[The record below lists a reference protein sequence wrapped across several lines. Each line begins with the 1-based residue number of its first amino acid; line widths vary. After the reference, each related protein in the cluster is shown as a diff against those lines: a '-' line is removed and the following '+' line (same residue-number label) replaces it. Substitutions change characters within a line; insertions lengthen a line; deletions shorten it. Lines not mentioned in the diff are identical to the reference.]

1 VSGTPPPI
9 PSVETERLLLRAIQ
23 PEDLDAYHSRLFA
36 DPEVMRFLPG
46 GRPIPRERLDGL
58 AERSHDHW
66 HRYGYG
72 VWVVLERSS
81 GEIIGQCGLRY
92 VDEVE
97 ETEVLYALARH
108 HWGRGLATEGAR
120 AALEFGFD
128 NAGLERIVGF
138 AVRDNVASCKV
149 MEHLGME
156 NHGPIRIFDMDAV
169 RYSIDLDRFQEHERE
184 TSSLG

>member
-1 VSGTPPPI
+1 MSGSPPPI

-23 PEDLDAYHSRLFA
+23 PEDLDKYHSRLFA

-58 AERSHDHW
+58 VERSHHHW
-66 HRYGYG
+66 RRYGYG
-72 VWVVLERSS
+72 VWVVLDRAP
-81 GEIIGQCGLRY
+81 GEIIGQCGLRF
-92 VDEVE
+92 VEEAE
-97 ETEVLYALARH
+97 ETEVLYALARNY
-108 HWGRGLATEGAR
+108 WGRGLATEGAR

-138 AVRDNVASCKV
+138 ADRGNVASCKV

-156 NHGPIRIFDMDAV
+156 NHGPIRIFEMDAL
-169 RYSIDLDRFQEHERE
+169 RYSIDLDRFREHERQ